1 MFELALGAVLL
12 AVGYFVGS
20 AREKTH
26 FESIIR
32 REKELL
38 NMPVRPDKILDSE
51 KVERVELVTA
61 SVVIAGD
68 YFKSVASSLK
78 SMIGGAMNSQ
88 ETLIDR
94 ARREAILRLKEKTKM
109 LGADEIVG
117 LRIETM
123 ALDQSGVEVMV
134 YGNAVYSK
142 RS

>member
-12 AVGYFVGS
+12 GVGYFVGS
-20 AREKTH
+20 AREQKH
-26 FESIIR
+26 FESIKL

-38 NMPVRPDKILDSE
+38 YMSVRPDKILDA
-51 KVERVELVTA
+51 KTVDRVELVTA

-68 YFKSVASSLK
+68 YFKTVASSLK
-78 SMIGGAMNSQ
+78 SMIGGALNSQ

-94 ARREAILRLKEKTKM
+94 ARREAILRLKEKTKK

-123 ALDQSGVEVMV
+123 ALDQMGVEVMV